1 MVEGR
6 ANVGKDYYTFQKAE
20 QDRGDGDVP
29 EVWGR
34 LQVGYFGN
42 GKDDGS
48 YDIEVNEARKDG
60 AKCRG
65 N

>member
-29 EVWGR
+29 EV
-34 LQVGYFGN
+34 
-42 GKDDGS
+42 
-48 YDIEVNEARKDG
+48 
-60 AKCRG
+60 
-65 N
+65 